1 MGVYDELDAAILKRL
16 DDSSRPV
23 DISSI
28 WVSVLDISP
37 VKNITI
43 VDRRM
48 QALKKRGLVY
58 NVRGHGWAKLI
69 KEIK

>member
-1 MGVYDELDAAILKRL
+1 MGAYDELDAAILKRL
-16 DDSSRPV
+16 DDALRPV

-48 QALKKRGLVY
+48 QALKKKGLVY
-58 NVRGHGWAKLI
+58 NVRGQGWGRSKGCP
-69 KEIK
+69 